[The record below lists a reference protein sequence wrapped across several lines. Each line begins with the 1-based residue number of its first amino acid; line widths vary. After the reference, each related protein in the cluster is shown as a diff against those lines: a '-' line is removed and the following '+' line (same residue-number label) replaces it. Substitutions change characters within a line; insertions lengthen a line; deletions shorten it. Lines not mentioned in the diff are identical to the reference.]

1 MNQELSTKNQ
11 EPRTSP
17 FLSKKKSLNRTQRL
31 IRLLFSTIDPR
42 AYIHLFRIINYYNH
56 THVTPRRKLKLGTG
70 VSLSPTVSFAN
81 PERIEIGDRVGI
93 GAYCTL
99 WAGPSTGK
107 IIIGDDCLLGPN
119 ILITAANYRF
129 NDGSPVTKQSMDEA
143 DVVIGRDVWLGANVT
158 VLPGVEIGDG
168 AIVGAGSIVTKFI
181 SPMDIAIGS
190 PAKKIGKRNST

>member
-1 MNQELSTKNQ
+1 MS
-11 EPRTSP
+11 
-17 FLSKKKSLNRTQRL
+17 LSKKKSYSRTQRL
-31 IRLLFSTIDPR
+31 VRQLVSTIDPR

-70 VSLSPTVSFAN
+70 VSLSPTISFAN
-81 PERIEIGDRVGI
+81 PERIKIGDRVGI
-93 GAYCTL
+93 GAFCTL

-158 VLPGVEIGDG
+158 VLPGVSIGDG
-168 AIVGAGSIVTKFI
+168 AIIGAGSVVSKPVARNTIAVGAPAK
-181 SPMDIAIGS
+181 AIGERS
-190 PAKKIGKRNST
+190 VITN